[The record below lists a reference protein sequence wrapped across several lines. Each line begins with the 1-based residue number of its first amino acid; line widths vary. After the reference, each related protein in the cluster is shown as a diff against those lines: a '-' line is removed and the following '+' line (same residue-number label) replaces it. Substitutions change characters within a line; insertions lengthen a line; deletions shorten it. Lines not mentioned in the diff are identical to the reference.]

1 MSDKMSKAQLV
12 NTAKKLFHEMNSGVL
27 STISV
32 DEVGY
37 PFGSITPF
45 SLTHDGSPV
54 ILISDLAQHTKN
66 LKEDSKCSL
75 TVYKQKSGNQ
85 QTSARVTLLADAK
98 VISNEE
104 REMIAAKY
112 LAIFPEAKRYFE
124 AHAFEFYKLVP
135 RRIRFILGFG
145 EIHWLEVADWQSETP
160 KWRDEEIQIINHM
173 NSDHEDALV
182 NMASHFFEIKTDKV
196 ELVSLYNEGYYIKID
211 SDIHYQSFKE
221 EAFTTEQ
228 MRTTFVELAKESKS

>member
-1 MSDKMSKAQLV
+1 MSDKMSKAELV
-12 NTAKKLFHEMNSGVL
+12 STAKELFHEMNSGVL

-32 DEVGY
+32 DEAGY

-45 SLTHDGSPV
+45 SLTHEGSPV

-66 LKEDSKCSL
+66 IKADSKCSI
-75 TVYKQKSGNQ
+75 TVYKQKVGNQ

-98 VISNEE
+98 VISEEE
-104 REMIAAKY
+104 RENITTKY

-145 EIHWLEVADWQSETP
+145 EIHWLESEEWQSESP
-160 KWRDEEIQIINHM
+160 SWIDEEQKIIDHM

-182 NMASHFFEIKTDKV
+182 NMASHYFDKQADKV
-196 ELVSLYNEGYYIKID
+196 ELTSLYKEGYYIKID
-211 SDIHYQSFKE
+211 SETHYQCFKE
-221 EAFTTEQ
+221 EILSTNQ
-228 MRTTFVELAKESKS
+228 MRTAFVELARESKP